1 MKRNLGQR
9 ILYAITALLLLFGF
23 TGCITDNDDEVID
36 IFLLDNP
43 GDRYMTVGDMI
54 YLNWMY
60 VTESE
65 SYATDVESTGRYDL
79 FEVKSSDTSV
89 ITVTGNNCLTAV
101 GVGYTTITIDSK
113 NSSASVWF
121 EMGVQ
126 GKGGETKP
134 SNTVSSIELSNP
146 SLSLSVGEE
155 TYLSYTLYPFY
166 AQNINTGVD
175 CQSSNPSVATA
186 SYEYNSVYIKA
197 IEEGSAT
204 ITITSLDNPNVYTY
218 CYVTVSDNYTP
229 TYSVSRVYV
238 STESLSM
245 DIGQTVSITAYTDKS
260 AYPDI
265 KWSSSNTSVATV
277 SGGRIEAVGQGT
289 ATITA
294 TSKDNPS
301 ISATCTVSVSA
312 QEYVEV
318 TGLAFSIS
326 KLTLER
332 GSEEEITVSVNPSGA
347 RANLYWSASNSCVSL
362 TPDSED
368 ESKCRVK
375 GLTAG
380 TGTIYVRSEDYS
392 SVETSLSFEIT
403 NPATAVANKFFWGT
417 WIRMDKGTQI
427 TIDDTTLTDNSN
439 NKYEFLAKS
448 TETELYLDSNLSGT
462 SINKLEKKKNT
473 ANVIEAKNGDAVIP
487 FYRKGGT
494 DLNYSLKVVGFKDDG
509 AVGNISY
516 RAAASGMRNLKVRN
530 TSNRFTSYQKEGIT
544 NDNGEVTLVAP
555 VQGDVQTVSIETG
568 DNRTVVI
575 DNLIIENDGD
585 YLGAIP
591 IVDAKDYSL
600 KITGE
605 ITNKTDGEYLYA
617 GNTYDMILTVK
628 NISEVASKPSVITI
642 QPDGASG
649 DSVTDSYMTL
659 SSTDITTPLTAT
671 VVPTLKPG
679 IEWKKHITIQTH
691 NFSDSSYVDTKIR
704 VELLNSKTG
713 KTWQDYVPLRIFRK
727 TTSITVSASESENPS
742 ACLNGFLIYPDGNN
756 QFFSVTQGESKTLS
770 VPLFKESERYTLVF
784 SGATV
789 EGNLDSST
797 ELFYTVS
804 LSDTEKP
811 FSYTSIKNRM
821 ELDAIINF
829 GEEGD
834 EGNETEATAY
844 EVNNDFEAYLSE
856 GETDFYA
863 IQLLSTTVGSSSSS
877 PITIT
882 PEQDISFEGDWIQ
895 EGSDWYYSITSLPSG
910 YAYHSWLINGKH
922 YSAPST
928 GNPKIPASDFVKGVN
943 ELTLIVRGQDS
954 RMHSCSKT
962 IQNTH

>member
-9 ILYAITALLLLFGF
+9 ILYAITALLLLFGL
-23 TGCITDNDDEVID
+23 TGCIFDKEDEVTD

-65 SYATDVESTGRYDL
+65 SYATDVGSNGRYDL

-89 ITVTGNNCLTAV
+89 ITVTDNNCLTAV

-113 NSSASVWF
+113 NSSASAWF
-121 EMGVQ
+121 DMVVI

-134 SNTVSSIELSNP
+134 TNTVSSIELSNS
-146 SLSLSVGEE
+146 SLSLSVGED

-166 AQNINTGVD
+166 AQNINASVD

-197 IEEGSAT
+197 INEGSAT

-238 STESLSM
+238 STESLSL

-277 SGGRIEAVGQGT
+277 SGGLIEAVGQGT

-301 ISATCTVSVSA
+301 KYATCTVSVSA

-318 TGLAFSIS
+318 TGLAFSIP

-332 GSEEEITVSVNPSGA
+332 GSEKEITVSVNPSGA
-347 RANLYWSASNSCVSL
+347 KANLYWSASNSCVSL

-368 ESKCRVK
+368 ESKCTVK

-380 TGTIYVRSEDYS
+380 TGTIYVKSEDDS

-403 NPATAVANKFFWGT
+403 KPATAVANQFFWGT

-439 NKYEFLAKS
+439 NKYEFLAES
-448 TETELYLDSNLSGT
+448 TETKLKLDSKLYGT
-462 SINKLEKKKNT
+462 SIEEFEKKT
-473 ANVIEAKNGDAVIP
+473 ANVIEAKNGDAIIP

-494 DLNYSLKVVGFKDDG
+494 NLNYSLKVVGFKDDG
-509 AVGNISY
+509 VAGNISY
-516 RAAASGMRNLKVRN
+516 RAAASGMKNLKVRN
-530 TSNRFTSYQKEGIT
+530 TSNRFTSYQKEGTT

-679 IEWKKHITIQTH
+679 IEWKKHITIETK
-691 NFSDSSYVDTKIR
+691 NFSDSAYVDTKIR

-727 TTSITVSASESENPS
+727 TTSITVSASSSDNNS

-756 QFFSVTQGESKTLS
+756 QFFTVLQAGSKTLS

-797 ELFYTVS
+797 ELYYTVS
-804 LSDTEKP
+804 LSDSAKP
-811 FSYTSIKNRM
+811 FAYNNIKNAS
-821 ELDAIINF
+821 ELVSIMNF

-895 EGSDWYYSITSLPSG
+895 EGSDWYYSITSLTAG
-910 YAYHSWLINGKH
+910 YTYHSWLINGKH

-943 ELTLIVRGQDS
+943 ELTLFVRGQNS
-954 RMHSCSKT
+954 ILYSCSKT